1 MFPMFSAAELIAPDS
16 GLSLTNEVVVLS
28 TWLAK
33 SAGLV
38 GRDCAMSPTIG
49 RSPTIEVAVSSVFW
63 AAELTASSIGLSLTK
78 EFAVLVIWL
87 AKSSGLV
94 GRPPN
99 SDLVVL
105 LLLSAAELTAS
116 SIGFS
121 LTKELVVSAIWLA
134 KLVGL
139 VRVCAT
145 SPTSGRPP
153 NSDLVALPL
162 LSAAELTASS
172 IGFSLSKEFV
182 VSAIWLAKSV
192 GLVVRDCATLPT
204 SGRPPTSD
212 LVAST
217 AWLAKSGT
225 RDLAAS
231 REFCRGV
238 WSFLPNSGSG
248 FGVMFRRRYL
258 VVLRRKMVVVSIG
271 EMMVWVA
278 ITSSGTTARR

>member
-1 MFPMFSAAELIAPDS
+1 MFPMFSAAELIAPAS

-38 GRDCAMSPTIG
+38 GRDCATSPTIG

-63 AAELTASSIGLSLTK
+63 AAELTASSIGLSLIK
-78 EFAVLVIWL
+78 EFVVLVIWL

-121 LTKELVVSAIWLA
+121 LTKE
-134 KLVGL
+134 
-139 VRVCAT
+139 
-145 SPTSGRPP
+145 
-153 NSDLVALPL
+153 
-162 LSAAELTASS
+162 
-172 IGFSLSKEFV
+172 FFV

-278 ITSSGTTARR
+278 ITSFLTIGLVV